1 MILNQPDW
9 PNRLSEGLVEL
20 CNKQSVRFYELMP
33 GDLPLIS
40 GVYLIT
46 KIDDE
51 YEIPYWI
58 EWTDN
63 IRVRINSGLL
73 MGGFAEKSLKREL
86 IDKNICENNENA
98 KRFLRE
104 HCALR
109 WLKIK
114 DPRFQ
119 IALTYYARA
128 VLLPKCGL
136 LEKTPKTSSASALL
150 DGEIPLTRNKAK

>member
-9 PNRLSEGLVEL
+9 HGKLSESLVEL
-20 CNKQSVRFYELMP
+20 CNKYIVRFSNLIP
-33 GDLPLIS
+33 GDLPLTS

-46 KIDDE
+46 KIENE

-63 IRVRINSGLL
+63 LRVRINSGLL
-73 MGGFAEKSLKREL
+73 MGGFAEKSLKQEL
-86 IDKNICENNENA
+86 IDKNICENAEDA

-109 WLKIK
+109 WLRIK
-114 DPRFQ
+114 DHRFQ

-128 VLLPKCGL
+128 TLLPKCGL
-136 LEKTPKTSSASALL
+136 LEKPHKTSSASALL
-150 DGEIPLTRNKAK
+150 EGKIPITKPK